1 MINHKAIQPYNRINM
16 FKKVD
21 PKVSFPQLEEETLKY
36 WEENKIF
43 EQSVANRE
51 GKPKYSF
58 NDGPPFATGL
68 TPTGMRSSDGP
79 MRRPRSRLRL
89 RCRLRRQPRAGN
101 GGTNTTTWP
110 HLMAVAPERFW
121 PCAR

>member
-1 MINHKAIQPYNRINM
+1 M

-58 NDGPPFATGL
+58 NDGPPFATG
-68 TPTGMRSSDGP
+68 
-79 MRRPRSRLRL
+79 
-89 RCRLRRQPRAGN
+89 
-101 GGTNTTTWP
+101 
-110 HLMAVAPERFW
+110 
-121 PCAR
+121 